1 MKVLVLIIIS
11 LFMMS
16 GSHEYSPLMRKTDVG
31 FIVNGRQ
38 FMRFNNDER
47 NSMIINYDKL
57 RKINLINIRSYEG
70 NNKR

>member
-1 MKVLVLIIIS
+1 
-11 LFMMS
+11 MMS